1 MNYCEHKTTVLDY
14 REGTTICL
22 DCSYVIDDHLY
33 LENDVSSNEF
43 QNQDERNDD
52 YKEILNRLNC
62 SYEILQDKLISNVFD
77 LYSKIK
83 ETTNVTLKEYCAVT
97 GLDTKTMVKNS
108 KETVNIQNINVM
120 LEKYCKL
127 FDLDYKNY
135 TLIKEKIST
144 KPHSGHPPLT
154 VIGYHIYMFIKTELN
169 KKITIKDI
177 CRTLG
182 ISSISIQRYRKYE
195 LSFRS

>member
-1 MNYCEHKTTVLDY
+1 MNICEHKTTIHDY
-14 REGTTICL
+14 HEGTVVCL
-22 DCSYVIDDHLY
+22 DCSFVVDDHLY
-33 LENDVSSNEF
+33 LENDTSSNEF
-43 QNQDERNDD
+43 QDKNEHNDD

-62 SYEILQDKLISNVFD
+62 SYEILQDKLITNVFD
-77 LYSKIK
+77 LYNKIK
-83 ETTNVTLKEYCAVT
+83 ATTNVTLKEYCAVT

-108 KETVNIQNINVM
+108 KETVNIQNTNIL

-127 FDLDYKNY
+127 FDLGYKNY

-154 VIGYHIYMFIKTELN
+154 VIGYHIYQFIKTELN

-177 CRTLG
+177 CKTLG